1 MQRQRFV
8 SLFLFGLLAAAPVL
22 SAQTSPQATTDQVI
36 DKVAQTEAELIE
48 RMRTMRPIVEAYI
61 QETSPEVDGVQMPMS
76 DSYFLGR
83 FEWREGPVLAL
94 MADTGRVGKSA
105 GERRGFIPDGFA
117 AMAAPDWKPMDR
129 TRYNFKF
136 ARKEFL
142 GEVRT
147 MVFDVTPKSG
157 AAAVHVRGHEEQAH
171 QRLPRRWVA
180 STSPA
185 RAAGR

>member
-22 SAQTSPQATTDQVI
+22 SAQTSPQATPDQVI

-94 MADTGRVGKSA
+94 MADACRVGKSA

-129 TRYNFKF
+129 TRYDFKF
-136 ARKEFL
+136 VRREFL

-147 MVFDVTPKSG
+147 MVFDVAP
-157 AAAVHVRGHEEQAH
+157 
-171 QRLPRRWVA
+171 
-180 STSPA
+180 
-185 RAAGR
+185 

>member
-22 SAQTSPQATTDQVI
+22 SAQTPQATTDQVI

-48 RMRTMRPIVEAYI
+48 RVRTLRPIVEAYI

-94 MADTGRVGKSA
+94 MADARRVAEAAARGEPPSRLPV
-105 GERRGFIPDGFA
+105 GERP
-117 AMAAPDWKPMDR
+117 
-129 TRYNFKF
+129 
-136 ARKEFL
+136 
-142 GEVRT
+142 
-147 MVFDVTPKSG
+147 
-157 AAAVHVRGHEEQAH
+157 H
-171 QRLPRRWVA
+171 RRDQF
-180 STSPA
+180 
-185 RAAGR
+185 